1 MKLNKF
7 TIKKI
12 FDYSLALLLCL
23 LLCLPMFFIWI
34 LASIS
39 TSQNGWFVHKRIGKN
54 GKTFGMYKFRT
65 LKGNYINPIT
75 TEKTHNVTLVGKLLI
90 RYKLDE
96 LPQLFNILNGEMSFV
111 GPRPDVSGYA
121 DELVG
126 EDRIILTLNP
136 GITGPAQLKY
146 RNENELLK
154 KAQNP
159 KQLNDE
165 VLWPDKV
172 KINKKYIEN
181 WSFINDIKYLI
192 QTVFG

>member
-1 MKLNKF
+1 
-7 TIKKI
+7 
-12 FDYSLALLLCL
+12 
-23 LLCLPMFFIWI
+23 
-34 LASIS
+34 
-39 TSQNGWFVHKRIGKN
+39 
-54 GKTFGMYKFRT
+54 MYKFRT

-75 TEKTHNVTLVGKLLI
+75 TEKTHNITSVGKLLI

-96 LPQLFNILNGEMSFV
+96 LPQLFNILKGEMSFV

-126 EDRIILTLNP
+126 EDRIILTLKP

-172 KINKKYIEN
+172 KINKKYVEN
-181 WSFINDIKYLI
+181 WSFVNDIKYLI